1 MDKSIGKSS
10 WYRADWD
17 VVDNSE
23 ANLKLPFS
31 TRAGQQELIFGRL
44 QAPTKPRWKTG
55 GKWEVIRKLYSWWI
69 NLMVAKQIMKPCS
82 ASRFHV
88 LSRFM
93 NPSTIISTSQST
105 TPTGRTQNETW
116 RVFYCLFEVPPWKT
130 GLLCFVFHETP
141 NNFRKEPSLRVS
153 DHVLRPLWR
162 QTIQHQ
168 VSNVAINMSVQ
179 LSMLN
184 CGKAHKWFER
194 NAIP

>member
-1 MDKSIGKSS
+1 
-10 WYRADWD
+10 
-17 VVDNSE
+17 
-23 ANLKLPFS
+23 
-31 TRAGQQELIFGRL
+31 
-44 QAPTKPRWKTG
+44 
-55 GKWEVIRKLYSWWI
+55 
-69 NLMVAKQIMKPCS
+69 
-82 ASRFHV
+82 
-88 LSRFM
+88 M